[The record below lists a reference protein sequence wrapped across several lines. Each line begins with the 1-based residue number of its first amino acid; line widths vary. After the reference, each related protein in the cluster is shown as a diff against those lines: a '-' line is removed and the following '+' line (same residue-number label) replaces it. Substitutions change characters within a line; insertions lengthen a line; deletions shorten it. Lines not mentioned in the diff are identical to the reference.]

1 MAESTQHK
9 LDRVRPPRVQITYDV
24 ETGDA
29 IEKKELPFLMG
40 IMADLSGKPE
50 EPLAKLR
57 DRRFVEIDRDNFNDV
72 MKSCTPRIAVAV
84 DNKLTDA
91 DDMLHVALSFD
102 NIEDFDPVN
111 VLKQIPTLAGLYE
124 ARQRLSDLLTKLDG
138 NDALDS
144 LLQDVIENSV
154 GQEEIKK
161 ALEPG
166 DAPEQ
171 KAAAGQPAAK
181 GEKSDDG
188 GGTGKGGADDKP
200 KGKAKS

>member
-1 MAESTQHK
+1 M
-9 LDRVRPPRVQITYDV
+9 
-24 ETGDA
+24 
-29 IEKKELPFLMG
+29 
-40 IMADLSGKPE
+40 
-50 EPLAKLR
+50 
-57 DRRFVEIDRDNFNDV
+57 
-72 MKSCTPRIAVAV
+72 
-84 DNKLTDA
+84 
-91 DDMLHVALSFD
+91 
-102 NIEDFDPVN
+102 
-111 VLKQIPTLAGLYE
+111 
-124 ARQRLSDLLTKLDG
+124 SDLLTKLDG

-161 ALEPG
+161 ALEPS

-188 GGTGKGGADDKP
+188 GGTGKGGADDKS